1 MDTSVMLQSP
11 RPSRSI
17 LRGTSFSGVRLPGVA
32 RGPAQ
37 TRTGPRK
44 AVNVTAILDVAK
56 AAFAQQNGAKVDPKI
71 QVEVSSLPQEI
82 RSKLTYDLGTKS
94 ASPEAAYRATALS
107 VRQRRC
113 WAVEELPQSM
123 RAVNLVADVLQVDD
137 QKIHVEGMLSR
148 GHEAQLDLLVRPTIS
163 GHELCR
169 CLDRVAR
176 RGLVQLEAT
185 CSAVHRPIPKGRI
198 LFHERNCSRR
208 ADRRRVTQ
216 QRPKTS

>member
-71 QVEVSSLPQEI
+71 QVEISSLPQEI

-107 VRQRRC
+107 VRQRLIDAFNKTQEYWRYSPPPAC
-113 WAVEELPQSM
+113 LTSAYGLAGM
-123 RAVNLVADVLQVDD
+123 GNLCTGL
-137 QKIHVEGMLSR
+137 EGIGGGR
-148 GHEAQLDLLVRPTIS
+148 YNAGY
-163 GHELCR
+163 
-169 CLDRVAR
+169 
-176 RGLVQLEAT
+176 
-185 CSAVHRPIPKGRI
+185 SA
-198 LFHERNCSRR
+198 
-208 ADRRRVTQ
+208 
-216 QRPKTS
+216 